1 MPHEFNVSR
10 LRIIVALGVLFG
22 LIFLTVSLMIQAE
35 DINGVAAGA
44 IFATMLAWPLT
55 FLVRFLFAP
64 NPVLTITKSEI
75 CYRAGIFRPV
85 PWSACWRV
93 SLATPDK
100 RFFQKSPS
108 RLTVSVDEIERYA
121 PTGPWIRGVLTG
133 VYPPQNGWISI
144 SVPGTK
150 GLDVVRAMAAVGVWD
165 GMHELARVLH
175 GWGARYAEAGEVGRL
190 IARLEKSARTP
201 GDAVA
206 LASSLINGNLPMDM
220 PRAERLVDLAIKRDV
235 QHVRDTVKAAAGY
248 DVLLQDICRRRLEAG
263 GHDVSGL
270 PKVDPADLAVEKE
283 KILRGP
289 PPISRWKRLWA
300 AMKSLFYLTIGVAV
314 IAMIIDGVF
323 DSTGNWMTDV
333 IGAIVLGF
341 VFMAF
346 VVDLRFALGITRR
359 GLTKY

>member
-10 LRIIVALGVLFG
+10 LRIIVALGVLLG
-22 LIFLTVSLMIQAE
+22 LLFLTVSLTIEAE
-35 DINGVAAGA
+35 DIGGVLVGA
-44 IFATMLAWPLT
+44 LCASMFAWPLT
-55 FLVRFLFAP
+55 FLIRYLFAP
-64 NPVLTITKSEI
+64 NPVLTISKSEF

-100 RFFQKSPS
+100 RLFQKSPS

-121 PTGPWIRGVLTG
+121 PTGPWIRGILTG
-133 VYPPQNGWISI
+133 VYPPQHGCISI
-144 SVPGTK
+144 SVPGVS
-150 GLDVVRAMAAVGVWD
+150 GLDVVRSMAAVGVWD

-175 GWGARYAEAGEVGRL
+175 GWGARYAEPGEVAQL
-190 IARLEKSARTP
+190 VARLEKSARTRRE
-201 GDAVA
+201 AVV

-235 QHVRDTVKAAAGY
+235 QRVRETVKMAAKY
-248 DVLLQDICRRRLEAG
+248 DVLLQDIGRRRLEAG

-270 PKVDPADLAVEKE
+270 PKVDLADLAVEKE
-283 KILRGP
+283 KVLRGP

-300 AMKSLFYLTIGVAV
+300 AMKSLFYLTIGLAA

-333 IGAIVLGF
+333 IGIIVLGF

-346 VVDLRFALGITRR
+346 IMDLRFALGITRR